1 MESSLSVL
9 SRDDSHSHSFCQL
22 SASMARGESGGG
34 FCELL
39 SHIVRE
45 QGPILEVWGA
55 CGLGK
60 DSGAH
65 LDVHSTVLRFHTSFI
80 EGSTSIL

>member
-1 MESSLSVL
+1 MALILTHCAISSAGQPEKGVGVDSESVSSV
-9 SRDDSHSHSFCQL
+9 
-22 SASMARGESGGG
+22 
-34 FCELL
+34 L

-45 QGPILEVWGA
+45 QGPIFELWVA

-65 LDVHSTVLRFHTSFI
+65 LDVHSTVLRFPHFS
-80 EGSTSIL
+80 EHVPQGIL